1 MNILQ
6 NLKESDPVISN
17 FINSEKNRQ
26 ETHLE
31 LIASENFASIA
42 VMQAQGSVL
51 TNKYAEGL
59 PQKRYYGGCEFVDE
73 IEELAIQRAK
83 KLFNANWA
91 NVQPHSGAQANAAVF
106 LSLLKPGDT
115 ILGMD
120 LSHGGH
126 LTHGSPVNMS
136 GKWFNAVHYGV
147 NKETSEIN
155 FDEKRPNSLDLKDWK
170 NIYKKCLNK
179 KSEEYNEIMYLLKNE
194 LDYLE
199 NYWPTNIPCG
209 VIHADLFRDNIFFK
223 DEKISGVIDFYFA
236 CYYFYIY
243 DLAIVINDWCFSE
256 NGQYFNKENCLIIL
270 GEYQK
275 LRELSDIEKKSLNIL
290 LRAAAVRIL
299 CTRVHDYI
307 FHPPDAVVVKKDPFE
322 YLNILRW
329 HQQNDIFE

>member
-1 MNILQ
+1 MCREVGKMVA
-6 NLKESDPVISN
+6 NLHN
-17 FINSEKNRQ
+17 
-26 ETHLE
+26 
-31 LIASENFASIA
+31 
-42 VMQAQGSVL
+42 L
-51 TNKYAEGL
+51 T
-59 PQKRYYGGCEFVDE
+59 
-73 IEELAIQRAK
+73 
-83 KLFNANWA
+83 
-91 NVQPHSGAQANAAVF
+91 
-106 LSLLKPGDT
+106 
-115 ILGMD
+115 
-120 LSHGGH
+120 
-126 LTHGSPVNMS
+126 
-136 GKWFNAVHYGV
+136 
-147 NKETSEIN
+147 IN
-155 FDEKRPNSLDLKDWK
+155 FDEKRPNSLDLQDWK
-170 NIYKKCLNK
+170 EIYKKCLNN
-179 KSEEYNEIMYLLKNE
+179 KSEKFNETMYLLKNE

-199 NYWPTNIPCG
+199 NNWPTNIPCG

>member
-1 MNILQ
+1 MSVYTKITSDEVSKYLEDYSLGLFESLEGISDGIENTNYILKTSKGEYIFTIFENIDINKVIQYLKLMNFLNESNFKCAKVHNRKDNQLCGSIQ
-6 NLKESDPVISN
+6 NKPAAIIEKLSGSSISN
-17 FINSEKNRQ
+17 VNENQCAEVGGLLANFHILGDGFEDYLKDSRDLTWRKDAYTKLKKVLLPDE
-26 ETHLE
+26 EE
-31 LIASENFASIA
+31 LIEDALVVQQEFNDFA
-42 VMQAQGSVL
+42 
-51 TNKYAEGL
+51 L
-59 PQKRYYGGCEFVDE
+59 PKG
-73 IEELAIQRAK
+73 I
-83 KLFNANWA
+83 
-91 NVQPHSGAQANAAVF
+91 
-106 LSLLKPGDT
+106 
-115 ILGMD
+115 
-120 LSHGGH
+120 
-126 LTHGSPVNMS
+126 
-136 GKWFNAVHYGV
+136 
-147 NKETSEIN
+147 
-155 FDEKRPNSLDLKDWK
+155 
-170 NIYKKCLNK
+170 
-179 KSEEYNEIMYLLKNE
+179 
-194 LDYLE
+194 
-199 NYWPTNIPCG
+199 
-209 VIHADLFRDNIFFK
+209 IHADLFRDNIFFK

>member
-1 MNILQ
+1 MAVYTKINQKEINIINENFNIDKIKSFKGIKQGIENTNYLLKSKKKKYILTIFEKRVTEQ
-6 NLKESDPVISN
+6 ELPFFINLKNFLNKNNFKCPKAISDKNGKILKRIKNKTAVIIS
-17 FINSEKNRQ
+17 FLEGKSIEEPNSEMCREVGKMVADLHN
-26 ETHLE
+26 
-31 LIASENFASIA
+31 
-42 VMQAQGSVL
+42 L
-51 TNKYAEGL
+51 T
-59 PQKRYYGGCEFVDE
+59 
-73 IEELAIQRAK
+73 
-83 KLFNANWA
+83 
-91 NVQPHSGAQANAAVF
+91 
-106 LSLLKPGDT
+106 
-115 ILGMD
+115 
-120 LSHGGH
+120 
-126 LTHGSPVNMS
+126 
-136 GKWFNAVHYGV
+136 
-147 NKETSEIN
+147 IN
-155 FDEKRPNSLDLKDWK
+155 FDEKRPNSLDLQDWK
-170 NIYKKCLNK
+170 EIYKKCLNN
-179 KSEEYNEIMYLLKNE
+179 KSEKFNETMYLLKNE